1 VNLNLSLKE
10 KLVINMKEALKKGD
24 KVRLDTLRL
33 ILAEIKNK
41 QIEKKTDNLEEAE
54 IVALLRKEIKK
65 RKESLEYFEKA
76 QRKDLIEKTKKEI
89 AVIESFLPPQLTEEE
104 IRQIVEKIIQK
115 EGKLSFGEIMRAT
128 MNELQGRADG
138 KKVAQIVRNVLEE
151 RG

>member
-1 VNLNLSLKE
+1 MNSNLSLKE
-10 KLVINMKEALKKGD
+10 KLTINMKEALKKGD

-41 QIEKKTDNLEEAE
+41 QIEKRTDNLEEAE
-54 IVALLRKEIKK
+54 IVALLKKEIKK

-104 IRQIVEKIIQK
+104 IRQVAERIIQK
-115 EGKLSFGEIMRAT
+115 EEKLSFGEAMKAV
-128 MNELQGRADG
+128 MNELQGKAEG
-138 KKVAQIVRNVLEE
+138 KKVAQIVRDILEE

>member
-1 VNLNLSLKE
+1 MNLNLSLKE
-10 KLVINMKEALKKGD
+10 KLFINMKEALKKGD

-41 QIEKKTDNLEEAE
+41 EIEKKTNNLEEAE
-54 IVALLRKEIKK
+54 IVTLLQKEIKK

-89 AVIESFLPPQLTEEE
+89 TVIESFLPPQLAEEA
-104 IRQIVEKIIQK
+104 IRQVVERIIQREEK
-115 EGKLSFGEIMRAT
+115 FSFGEIMKAA
-128 MNELQGRADG
+128 MNELQGRAEG
-138 KKVAQIVRNVLEE
+138 KKVAQIVRDILEE